1 MQFHNLES
9 AFILIIHNH
18 PHCLSPTSYLFS
30 LCLQNSRKKS
40 IISTTSSTQTNSF
53 GANRWRWPKIGR
65 LKAKTNAMTMINQ
78 TEKKIKGANQK
89 SKKKQ
94 ARKARE
100 SKGDREV
107 IEFSSASDWLKE
119 WSEFYGPI
127 TVRFEAKPTQPW
139 ITFDTQFKIALHT

>member
-1 MQFHNLES
+1 
-9 AFILIIHNH
+9 
-18 PHCLSPTSYLFS
+18 
-30 LCLQNSRKKS
+30 
-40 IISTTSSTQTNSF
+40 
-53 GANRWRWPKIGR
+53 
-65 LKAKTNAMTMINQ
+65 MTMINQ

-100 SKGDREV
+100 SKGDRKA

-127 TVRFEAKPTQPW
+127 TVRFEAKPTQP
-139 ITFDTQFKIALHT
+139 

>member
-1 MQFHNLES
+1 
-9 AFILIIHNH
+9 
-18 PHCLSPTSYLFS
+18 
-30 LCLQNSRKKS
+30 
-40 IISTTSSTQTNSF
+40 
-53 GANRWRWPKIGR
+53 
-65 LKAKTNAMTMINQ
+65 MTMANQ
-78 TEKKIKGANQK
+78 TEKKIKGTNQK

-100 SKGDREV
+100 SKSDREV

-139 ITFDTQFKIALHT
+139 ITFDSQFKITLHN